1 MTRCCFLLPV
11 PHDPKVMLYSSPRAV
26 PNDSGALDTGAE
38 WRHLPAALSQ
48 SRPVILTSFPPRR
61 EAARQ
66 AERWPIL
73 NAFSW
78 DFRKAKWQRSAHK
91 ETDGNRG
98 AACLESQEVRGGVRT
113 QCCGLLPR
121 DALALMHADAVL
133 ADASWMLGGCP
144 VAGKCEMSTFWA
156 TPSRKQR
163 LEPGNNPLKRRNLY
177 KPVIFWL
184 HVDLR
189 GVSVKQGAKISLSIQ
204 EICEVQSGKKCLGSW
219 PCFWIASWYT
229 SFQDQAT
236 CASW

>member
-38 WRHLPAALSQ
+38 WRHLPRSAVAEPAGDPHEFSAEKGGSASSRAL
-48 SRPVILTSFPPRR
+48 
-61 EAARQ
+61 AN
-66 AERWPIL
+66 L

-133 ADASWMLGGCP
+133 ADASWMLGGVPCGWQMWD
-144 VAGKCEMSTFWA
+144 VHLLSYTFAKTTAGTWK
-156 TPSRKQR
+156 
-163 LEPGNNPLKRRNLY
+163 
-177 KPVIFWL
+177 
-184 HVDLR
+184 
-189 GVSVKQGAKISLSIQ
+189 
-204 EICEVQSGKKCLGSW
+204 
-219 PCFWIASWYT
+219 
-229 SFQDQAT
+229 
-236 CASW
+236 